1 MAVRN
6 TLLDLNDHLF
16 AQMERLDVDDMTPDQ
31 LDMEINRARA
41 MSSVAAQIINNA
53 NVVLNAE
60 RFRDEKLDAD
70 TKVPRMLTGDVE

>member
-16 AQMERLDVDDMTPDQ
+16 AQMERLDVDGMTPEQ

-41 MSSVAAQIINNA
+41 MSNVAAQIINNA

-60 RFRDEKLDAD
+60 RFRDEKLDAN
-70 TKVPRMLTGDVE
+70 TKVPRMLTGDGD